1 MKINMKLS
9 DSPILNFIR
18 RMLWLALSIAN
29 WVIYVPTFFI
39 VFALEIVFIFFGG
52 PIIWVF
58 IGKEKTEIIFE
69 YLFTHSNSKLW
80 YVEPWK
86 RGGRAK
92 FESIIPI
99 HGKFIQEY
107 IDMIL
112 PENDFVELD

>member
-1 MKINMKLS
+1 MKFSN
-9 DSPILNFIR
+9 SPILNFFR
-18 RMLWLALSIAN
+18 RVLWLVLSIVN
-29 WVIYVPTFFI
+29 WAIYVPTFLI
-39 VFALEIVFIFFGG
+39 VFALEIVFIFFCC

-58 IGKEKTEIIFE
+58 IGKKKTQIIFE

-80 YVEPWK
+80 YIEEWK
-86 RGGRAK
+86 RGCKK
-92 FESIIPI
+92 FESIIPT